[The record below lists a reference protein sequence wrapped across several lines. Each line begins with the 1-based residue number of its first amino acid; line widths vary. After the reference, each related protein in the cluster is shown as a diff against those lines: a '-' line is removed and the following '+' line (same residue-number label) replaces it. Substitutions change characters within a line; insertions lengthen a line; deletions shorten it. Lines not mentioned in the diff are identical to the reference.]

1 MEFLIEHKDT
11 FLLLGGTILGVIIAK
26 VWPKSKTHALGRKL
40 GERISRKTALEL
52 ADHIDAFEHGLRN
65 EEYQGDKN
73 LISNQQ
79 LTDRTEKLKIDLGLE
94 QKSKEKE
101 LK

>member
-1 MEFLIEHKDT
+1 MEFLTEHKEAILVGIG
-11 FLLLGGTILGVIIAK
+11 FLIGIFLPLAK
-26 VWPKSKTHALGRKL
+26 VHLVGKTIGQKIPKKIA
-40 GERISRKTALEL
+40 IQI
-52 ADHIDAFEHGLRN
+52 ADYIDAFEHGLRN